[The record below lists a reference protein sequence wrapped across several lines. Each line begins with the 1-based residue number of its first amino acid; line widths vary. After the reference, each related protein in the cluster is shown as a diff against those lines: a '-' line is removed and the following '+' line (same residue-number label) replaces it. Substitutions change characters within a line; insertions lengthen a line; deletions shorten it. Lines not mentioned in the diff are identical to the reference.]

1 VPDNKPQEMINKMIA
16 SEQTRENR
24 RDELRSK
31 RWHSELTREEERELR
46 QLFQPMSWET
56 YKTAERLQKPVT
68 DPAGHPVSHREPI
81 GPSGTPLSGF
91 NEETRDKYY
100 LALAN
105 EMLKAGEESLP
116 EFMERYGLRQG
127 HGTEEEREVGTRDL
141 ELGRLMKRHKTE
153 TNPLIKLRISQEVA
167 RALKGEDISSEQ
179 IGQSEESAPRSTRQE
194 FTGSYGEASPKP
206 GTAPRGTVMHDPR
219 KK

>member
-1 VPDNKPQEMINKMIA
+1 MPDDTPQKMIDKMKVG
-16 SEQTRENR
+16 EQTRKTR
-24 RDELRSK
+24 LDELRSK
-31 RWHSELTREEERELR
+31 RYHSELTGEEESEMRKL
-46 QLFQPMSWET
+46 QQPTSWET

-91 NEETRDKYY
+91 DEETRDKYY
-100 LALAN
+100 MALAE

-116 EFMERYGLRQG
+116 DFMERYGLRQG

-167 RALKGEDISSEQ
+167 RALQGDDISSEQ

-194 FTGSYGEASPKP
+194 FTGPYGQESPKP
-206 GTAPRGTVMHDPR
+206 GTAPRGTVMHDPW